1 MKKKYIH
8 IRLIVINLLILLEII
23 IGVSLLILG
32 ILKIPYFWLFI
43 CLIKI
48 ICIVKILT
56 FNNSKN
62 YKIAWILLIL
72 LLPLVGLVLF
82 FLTFNRQLSKKY
94 QRRMQEI
101 SNFEKTKSNTN
112 IQNSENFQWLCD
124 IADTHLYTNTK
135 AKYYSLGED
144 MWKDMLGDLKKATKF
159 IFIEIFSIEFG
170 EFWNSILAILREKV
184 QNGILVRVIY
194 DDIGCS
200 KTLPENYDKTL
211 KEMGIECIIF
221 SKIKSPSIKDLNNR
235 GHRKMIIID
244 GIISY
249 TGGINFA
256 DEYVNLYEKYG
267 HWKDGGVKLE
277 GNATNE
283 LTYLFL
289 KDYEMNK
296 KGTVEP
302 FESYYKY
309 SSSLKEGCIIP
320 FGDGPTPLY
329 QKRVT
334 KTMIINLIN
343 HAQKY
348 IYITTPY
355 IMIDNELINAL
366 KNASQKGIDIRII
379 IPHIPDKKMIF
390 KITKSYGSI
399 LMKFGIKIY
408 EYKPGFMHTKAYFS
422 DDIEAIIGTS
432 NLDYRSLIHHFE
444 DNIYFYR
451 HSVIES
457 LKKDFINTLE
467 KSIYMNEITGRRAIH
482 QRLLDYFLR
491 IFASL
496 L

>member
-23 IGVSLLILG
+23 IGVSLLILS
-32 ILKIPYFWLFI
+32 ILKIPYFWLLI

-48 ICIVKILT
+48 ICIAKILT
-56 FNNSKN
+56 SYNSKN
-62 YKIAWILLIL
+62 YKIAWIILIL

-94 QRRMQEI
+94 RRRMQEI
-101 SNFEKTKSNTN
+101 SNFEKPKSNTN
-112 IQNSENFQWLCD
+112 IHNSKNFQWLCD
-124 IADTHLYTNTK
+124 IADTHLNTNTK

-144 MWKDMLGDLKKATKF
+144 MWKDMLEDLKKAKKF
-159 IFIEIFSIEFG
+159 IFIEIFNIEFG
-170 EFWNSILAILREKV
+170 KFWNSILSILREKV

-221 SKIKSPSIKDLNNR
+221 SKIESPSIKDLNNR

-256 DEYVNLYEKYG
+256 DEYVNLYKKYG
-267 HWKDGGVKLE
+267 HWKDGGIKLE

-296 KGTVEP
+296 KGMVEL
-302 FESYYKY
+302 FEPYYKY
-309 SSSLKEGCIIP
+309 SSLEKEGYMIP

-366 KNASQKGIDIRII
+366 KDASQKGIDIRII
-379 IPHIPDKKMIF
+379 IPHIPDKKLIF
-390 KITKSYGSI
+390 KITKSYCSL

-408 EYKPGFMHTKAYFS
+408 EYKPGFMHTKTYFR

-444 DNIYFYR
+444 DNVYFFH

-457 LKKDFINTLE
+457 LKKDFLNTLE
-467 KSIYMNEITGRRAIH
+467 KSVYINEITGKKLVL

>member
-23 IGVSLLILG
+23 IGVSLLILS
-32 ILKIPYFWLFI
+32 ILKIPYFWLLI

-48 ICIVKILT
+48 ICIAKILT
-56 FNNSKN
+56 SYNSKN

-82 FLTFNRQLSKKY
+82 FLTFNRQLSKRY
-94 QRRMQEI
+94 QRKAQEI
-101 SNFEKTKSNTN
+101 SNAKKTKSNIN

-144 MWKDMLGDLKKATKF
+144 MWKDMLEDLKKAKKF

-256 DEYVNLYEKYG
+256 DEYVNLYKKYG
-267 HWKDGGVKLE
+267 HWKDGGIKLE

-296 KGTVEP
+296 KGMVEL
-302 FESYYKY
+302 FEPYYKY
-309 SSSLKEGCIIP
+309 SSLEKDGYMIP

-366 KNASQKGIDIRII
+366 KDASQKGIDIRII
-379 IPHIPDKKMIF
+379 IPHIPDKKLIF
-390 KITKSYGSI
+390 KITKSYCSL

-408 EYKPGFMHTKAYFS
+408 EYKPGFMHTKTYFR

-444 DNIYFYR
+444 DNVYFFH

-457 LKKDFINTLE
+457 LKKDFLNTLE
-467 KSIYMNEITGRRAIH
+467 KSVYINEITGKKLVL

>member
-1 MKKKYIH
+1 
-8 IRLIVINLLILLEII
+8 
-23 IGVSLLILG
+23 
-32 ILKIPYFWLFI
+32 
-43 CLIKI
+43 
-48 ICIVKILT
+48 
-56 FNNSKN
+56 
-62 YKIAWILLIL
+62 
-72 LLPLVGLVLF
+72 
-82 FLTFNRQLSKKY
+82 
-94 QRRMQEI
+94 
-101 SNFEKTKSNTN
+101 
-112 IQNSENFQWLCD
+112 
-124 IADTHLYTNTK
+124 
-135 AKYYSLGED
+135 
-144 MWKDMLGDLKKATKF
+144 
-159 IFIEIFSIEFG
+159 
-170 EFWNSILAILREKV
+170 
-184 QNGILVRVIY
+184 
-194 DDIGCS
+194 
-200 KTLPENYDKTL
+200 
-211 KEMGIECIIF
+211 
-221 SKIKSPSIKDLNNR
+221 
-235 GHRKMIIID
+235 MIIID

-256 DEYVNLYEKYG
+256 DEYVNLYKKYG
-267 HWKDGGVKLE
+267 HWKDGGIKLE

-296 KGTVEP
+296 KGMVEL
-302 FESYYKY
+302 FEPYYKY
-309 SSSLKEGCIIP
+309 SSLEKDGYMIP

-366 KNASQKGIDIRII
+366 KDASQKGIDIRII
-379 IPHIPDKKMIF
+379 IPHIPDKKLIF
-390 KITKSYGSI
+390 KITKSYCSL

-408 EYKPGFMHTKAYFS
+408 EYKPGFMHTKTYFR

-444 DNIYFYR
+444 DNVYFFH

-457 LKKDFINTLE
+457 LKKDFLNTLE
-467 KSIYMNEITGRRAIH
+467 KSVYINEITGKKLVL

>member
-1 MKKKYIH
+1 MKRKYVP
-8 IRLIVINLLILLEII
+8 IRLIVMTLLILLEII
-23 IGVSLLILG
+23 IAVSLLILG
-32 ILKIPYFWLFI
+32 IFKIPYFWLFI
-43 CLIKI
+43 CFMEA
-48 ICIVKILT
+48 ICIVKIVT
-56 FNNSKN
+56 SNNSKN
-62 YKIAWILLIL
+62 YKIAWILLVLIL
-72 LLPLVGLVLF
+72 PILGFVLF
-82 FLTFNRQLSKKY
+82 LLTFNRQLSKKY
-94 QRRMQEI
+94 QRRVQEI
-101 SNFEKTKSNTN
+101 NDAKKPKSNTN
-112 IQNSENFQWLCD
+112 IKNSKNFQILCNLL
-124 IADTHLYTNTK
+124 DTHLYTDTK
-135 AKYYSLGED
+135 AKYYALGED
-144 MWKDMLGDLKKATKF
+144 MWKDMLEDLKKATKF

-170 EFWNSILAILREKV
+170 EFWNSILTILREKV

-200 KTLPENYDKTL
+200 KTLPKNYDKTL
-211 KEMGIECIIF
+211 RKMGIECIIF

-267 HWKDGGVKLE
+267 HWKDGGIKLE
-277 GNATNE
+277 GSATNE

-289 KDYEMNK
+289 KDYTMNK
-296 KGTVEP
+296 KGNVES
-302 FESYYKY
+302 FELYYKY
-309 SSSLKEGCIIP
+309 SSLEKEGYIIP
-320 FGDGPTPLY
+320 FGDGPAPLY
-329 QKRVT
+329 QRRVT

-355 IMIDNELINAL
+355 VMLDNKLINAL
-366 KNASQKGIDIRII
+366 KDASQKGIDIRII
-379 IPHIPDKKMIF
+379 IPHIPDKKIIF
-390 KITKSYGSI
+390 KITKSYCSL

-444 DNIYFYR
+444 DNVYFFH

-457 LKKDFINTLE
+457 LKKDFLNTLE
-467 KSIYMNEITGRRAIH
+467 KSIYLNEITEKKLVF
-482 QRLLDYFLR
+482 QRLLDYFLQ